1 MNRSRKDV
9 TLMYV
14 IGALLLFAAYNFLIK
29 PQGAE
34 LSDARSQR
42 AGVEQ
47 SVSDAELAL
56 VAPSTTVEGQP
67 AVDPGALSLA
77 IPTDPAISTLLR
89 QLQAIAAE
97 TGVLQGS
104 ISPSP
109 LSANSVG
116 PGGSLQIAITASGPH
131 DATQAYLLRL
141 RDLERLFVID
151 QISISIQ
158 PADGTEQLQI
168 SARVFTQQPPPG
180 GVVAVAVPVPA
191 TVAP

>member
-1 MNRSRKDV
+1 MNHSRKDV
-9 TLMYV
+9 TLMFV
-14 IGALLLFAAYNFLIK
+14 IGALMLFAAYNFLIK
-29 PQGAE
+29 PQGTE

-47 SVSDAELAL
+47 SLSDAQLAL
-56 VAPSTTVEGQP
+56 VAPPTTVAGQP
-67 AVDPGALSLA
+67 VVDAGALSLA
-77 IPTDPAISTLLR
+77 IPADPAISTLLR
-89 QLQAIAAE
+89 QLQGIAAE

-109 LSANSVG
+109 LSANSDG
-116 PGGSLQIAITASGPH
+116 PGGSLQIAIAASGPH
-131 DATQAYLLRL
+131 DAAQAYLLRL

-151 QISISIQ
+151 QIGISIQ

-168 SARVFTQQPPPG
+168 SARVFTQEPPPSAV
-180 GVVAVAVPVPA
+180 VVAAGAP

>member
-1 MNRSRKDV
+1 MNHSRKDI
-9 TLMYV
+9 TLMCV
-14 IGALLLFAAYNFLIK
+14 IGALMLFAAYNFLIK

-42 AGVEQ
+42 EGVEQ
-47 SVSDAELAL
+47 SLSDAELVL
-56 VAPSTTVEGQP
+56 LAPPTTVADQP
-67 AVDPGALSLA
+67 AASPSALSLA
-77 IPTDPAISTLLR
+77 VPVDPAISTLLR

-109 LSANSVG
+109 VSANLDG

-131 DATQAYLLRL
+131 DATQAYLVHL

-151 QISISIQ
+151 QIGISIQ

-168 SARVFTQQPPPG
+168 SARVFTQQAPAS
-180 GVVAVAVPVPA
+180 GVVVAAAPVET